1 MPGMLPSSSSLPFG
15 LSSPVMVSPY
25 ATLQLNMQSQQLDQ
39 PDHSGSQITMDQVI
53 KEMNFQTKD

>member
-39 PDHSGSQITMDQVI
+39 PDHSGSQITMDQVSI
-53 KEMNFQTKD
+53 FFLKN